1 MSPSLFR
8 RGEKEKPSDMEPEEA
23 RVTELDW
30 ICGEDKE
37 VCQALLHTMFLDPRK
52 ISVTIKDAAKKAA
65 DLEKKKDNERA
76 RMWYHV
82 AGGLALWEGDTAKVK
97 QYFGKCEKL
106 APEMG
111 YELINKIPEKAVAKA
126 QEYYKQHLK

>member
-8 RGEKEKPSDMEPEEA
+8 RGEKTEAPDTEPEEVK
-23 RVTELDW
+23 VTELDW
-30 ICGEDKE
+30 ICGDDKE
-37 VCQALLHTMFLDPRK
+37 VCKALLRTMFLDPRK
-52 ISVTIKDAAKKAA
+52 IAVTTKDAAKRAA
-65 DLEKKKDNERA
+65 DAEKKKDSERA
-76 RMWYHV
+76 RMWYHI

-97 QYFGKCEKL
+97 QYFGKCAKL